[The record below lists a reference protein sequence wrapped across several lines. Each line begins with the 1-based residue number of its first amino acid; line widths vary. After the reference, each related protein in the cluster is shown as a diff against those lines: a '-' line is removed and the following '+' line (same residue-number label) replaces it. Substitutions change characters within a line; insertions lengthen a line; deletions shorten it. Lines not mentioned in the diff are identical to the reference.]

1 VVKKQLRQLEI
12 NNPPILRRIFFRLRF
27 CCEGRIA
34 GYVTVATKPK
44 TDKKASKVGGLFVS
58 SCLIVSLSFFSSLH
72 AEEYQSTEDFL
83 HQIFSGTPPKPK
95 VLWLKKDIRE
105 KISHIL
111 QHKLGFLRTRY
122 WQTAEQSVWII
133 NEVGKTKPITVA
145 VIIKDNKIDLLKV
158 LAFRESR
165 GWEVKHDF
173 FTDQFK
179 QNTLTD
185 KLSLAKPID
194 GISGATL
201 SVRALTKIA
210 QMALFFNSIILN
222 EKK

>member
-1 VVKKQLRQLEI
+1 MLK
-12 NNPPILRRIFFRLRF
+12 NIL
-27 CCEGRIA
+27 
-34 GYVTVATKPK
+34 
-44 TDKKASKVGGLFVS
+44 
-58 SCLIVSLSFFSSLH
+58 LIVLLSFFSSLH

-83 HQIFSGTPPKPK
+83 LQSFSGTPPKPK
-95 VLWLKKDIRE
+95 VLWLKKEIRE
-105 KISHIL
+105 KVAQIL
-111 QHKLGFLRTRY
+111 KHKPGFLRTRY

-133 NEVGKTKPITVA
+133 NETGKTKPITVA
-145 VIIKDNKIDLLKV
+145 VVIKDNKIDLLKV

-185 KLSLAKPID
+185 QLRLTHPID

-201 SVRALTKIA
+201 SVRALTKVA
-210 QMALFFNSIILN
+210 QLALFFNSRI
-222 EKK
+222 K

>member
-1 VVKKQLRQLEI
+1 MLK
-12 NNPPILRRIFFRLRF
+12 NILFFTL
-27 CCEGRIA
+27 
-34 GYVTVATKPK
+34 
-44 TDKKASKVGGLFVS
+44 
-58 SCLIVSLSFFSSLH
+58 VSLFSSLQ
-72 AEEYQSTEDFL
+72 AKEYQSTEDFL
-83 HQIFSGTPPKPK
+83 HQVFSGAPPKPK

-105 KISHIL
+105 KVSHIL
-111 QHKLGFLRTRY
+111 QHKPGFLRTRY
-122 WQTAEQSVWII
+122 WQTPEQSVWVI

-145 VIIKDNKIDLLKV
+145 VVIKDNKIDVLKV

-185 KLSLAKPID
+185 KLRLAQPID

-201 SVRALTKIA
+201 SVKALTKIA
-210 QMALFFNSIILN
+210 QMALFFNRLILN

>member
-1 VVKKQLRQLEI
+1 MLK
-12 NNPPILRRIFFRLRF
+12 NILFIILF
-27 CCEGRIA
+27 CF
-34 GYVTVATKPK
+34 
-44 TDKKASKVGGLFVS
+44 ASL
-58 SCLIVSLSFFSSLH
+58 LH

-83 HQIFSGTPPKPK
+83 YQTFSGTPPKPN
-95 VLWLKKDIRE
+95 VLWLNKELRE
-105 KISHIL
+105 KATQIL
-111 QHKLGFLRTRY
+111 KHKPGFLRTRY

-133 NEVGKTKPITVA
+133 NETGKTKPITVA
-145 VIIKDNKIDLLKV
+145 VVIKDNKINQLKV

-173 FTDQFK
+173 FTNQFK

-185 KLSLAKPID
+185 ELRLTQPID

-201 SVRALTKIA
+201 SVRALTKVA
-210 QMALFFNSIILN
+210 QLALFFNSQITN